1 MSKKNCLT
9 LPLIKKLL
17 EVVLPLRSITRE
29 GAVEIIKY
37 VLKRNHIAHQS
48 HRKKQVVLAEKLGVQ
63 VSL

>member
-1 MSKKNCLT
+1 MT

-29 GAVEIIKY
+29 GAVVIIEY
-37 VLKRNHIAHQS
+37 IVKRNYAAYQS
-48 HRKKQVVLAEKLGVQ
+48 HRKKQVVLAKKLGAQ